1 MCVLS
6 RPDYRFNIIFIVQP
20 DKYLSLPFGEAPMTD
35 SSTGRDLPISE
46 TDNSPQI
53 ILGIVWGV
61 VALVSVGLIYM
72 AAALFGYI

>member
-1 MCVLS
+1 
-6 RPDYRFNIIFIVQP
+6 
-20 DKYLSLPFGEAPMTD
+20 MTD